1 MINHLS
7 SLVNINTLQI
17 LEKIDEKPVSLN
29 EISKQFEIQIE
40 NLDDTIQSLLKYGW
54 LKEKNSKFDLS
65 RNGKQ
70 KLILLRVVFE
80 QDSTDSLYDIFKIQ
94 VHERFRLL
102 ARESLTDN
110 FFVEIEN
117 SKPDEIDSV
126 FICSPWVGLKPE
138 QLDILLNLKQAGV
151 GIFIL
156 IRPIEG
162 TKVNTLDTHNFFIEN
177 NFNLYYYKVRRLHT
191 KLYLIKKNDY
201 RNVAIFG
208 SENLTNQKN
217 EELGMIIRDI
227 DFVEKLEDYLLEL
240 KGRSKKIG
248 SN

>member
-1 MINHLS
+1 MTDHLS

-17 LEKIDEKPVSLN
+17 LEKIDEKPISLN
-29 EISKQFEIQIE
+29 EISKQFEEQIE

-54 LKEKNSKFDLS
+54 LKEKDSEIYLPDM
-65 RNGKQ
+65 GKK
-70 KLILLRVVFE
+70 KLILLRVIFE

-94 VHERFRLL
+94 VWERFHLL
-102 ARESLTDN
+102 ERESLTDN
-110 FFVEIEN
+110 FFTEIEN
-117 SKPDEIDSV
+117 NEPDELDSI

-138 QLDILLNLKQAGV
+138 QLDILLNLKQTGV
-151 GIFIL
+151 KIFI
-156 IRPIEG
+156 IMRPIEG
-162 TKVNTLDTHNFFIEN
+162 KKVNTLDTHNFFIVN
-177 NFNLYYYKVRRLHT
+177 NFNLYYYKVRDLHT

-201 RNVAIFG
+201 RNIAIFG
-208 SENLTNQKN
+208 SENLTNQNN
-217 EELGMIIRDI
+217 EELGMIIRDE